1 MAKTRIRLPG
11 NLMEHLDRLARQQG
25 VEVDEFTTMTLSRAL
40 DTAWQ
45 RMTRTALSASGGQRD
60 EARIDPRLDWW
71 RQARFGMFIH
81 WGLYA
86 LPAGRWNGH
95 AVPGIGEWIMK
106 HALIGVDEYERL
118 AADFNPVQFDAD
130 AWVRLAAEAGQKYL
144 VITAKHHDG
153 FSMFATEQ
161 TDYNIVDA
169 TPFGRDPMAELAEA
183 CRKYGI
189 KFGFYYSQTQD
200 WHHPDGDGNYWDFD
214 EDAKAFDHYVQ
225 SYVKPQVRELLT
237 QYGDICLIWFDTPRR
252 MTVAQSR
259 DLLDYVHAIQPE
271 CLVSGR
277 VGNTLGDYAS
287 TGDNAIPDVAIDIDW
302 ETPATINDTW
312 GFKTDDHNWKSSQDL
327 IAKLAD
333 IVSKGGN
340 YLLNVGPT
348 AEGLIPDESA
358 DRLRTMGD
366 WLREHGES
374 IYGSRPGPLQG
385 IPGLRSTQRAGRT
398 YLHLVQWPEGGIL
411 RVNVEAVGPVRSAR
425 LLHDGPLGHVPC
437 SQDGDMLVLDLLAE
451 QTDEVVPVVVL
462 NGEDD
467 EHGLGEASGTA
478 VT

>member
-1 MAKTRIRLPG
+1 MARTTVKLPS
-11 NLMEHLDRLARQQG
+11 NLVEHLDRLARQHG
-25 VEVDEFTTMTLSRAL
+25 VEVNEFATFTLSRAL

-60 EARIDPRLDWW
+60 EARLDPRLDWW
-71 RQARFGMFIH
+71 REARFGMFIH

-86 LPAGRWNGH
+86 LPAGRWESRRI
-95 AVPGIGEWIMK
+95 PGIGEWIMK

-118 AADFNPVQFDAD
+118 AAEFNPVSFDAD
-130 AWVRLAAEAGQKYL
+130 AWARLAAEAGQKYM

-153 FSMFATEQ
+153 FCMFATEQ

-183 CRKYGI
+183 CRRHGI

-200 WHHPDGDGNYWDFD
+200 WHHPNGDGNYWDFD
-214 EDAKAFDHYVQ
+214 EDSKDFDHYVQ
-225 SYVKPQVRELLT
+225 HYVKPQVRELLT

-252 MTVAQSR
+252 MTEAQSR
-259 DLLDYVHAIQPE
+259 DLLDYVHELQPD

-312 GFKTDDHNWKSSQDL
+312 GFKSDDNNWKSSQEL
-327 IAKLAD
+327 IRKLVD

-348 AEGLIPDESA
+348 AEGIIPEQSA
-358 DRLRTMGD
+358 ERLRAMGA
-366 WLREHGES
+366 WLGAHGETV
-374 IYGSRPGPLQG
+374 YGSRPGPLQG
-385 IPGLRSTQRAGRT
+385 LPDLRTTQREERT
-398 YLHLVQWPEGGIL
+398 YVHLFEWPEKGLL
-411 RVNVEAVGPVRSAR
+411 RLDAAPFGAVRSAR
-425 LLHDGPLGHVPC
+425 LIGAGPLGHVPIRRE
-437 SQDGDMLVLDLLAE
+437 GEMLVVDLLTEHTEEVMPVIELTTAE
-451 QTDEVVPVVVL
+451 DSEST
-462 NGEDD
+462 
-467 EHGLGEASGTA
+467 ASVESA
-478 VT
+478 VR

>member
-71 RQARFGMFIH
+71 REARFGMFIH

-259 DLLDYVHAIQPE
+259 DLLD
-271 CLVSGR
+271 
-277 VGNTLGDYAS
+277 
-287 TGDNAIPDVAIDIDW
+287 
-302 ETPATINDTW
+302 
-312 GFKTDDHNWKSSQDL
+312 
-327 IAKLAD
+327 
-333 IVSKGGN
+333 
-340 YLLNVGPT
+340 
-348 AEGLIPDESA
+348 
-358 DRLRTMGD
+358 
-366 WLREHGES
+366 
-374 IYGSRPGPLQG
+374 
-385 IPGLRSTQRAGRT
+385 
-398 YLHLVQWPEGGIL
+398 
-411 RVNVEAVGPVRSAR
+411 
-425 LLHDGPLGHVPC
+425 
-437 SQDGDMLVLDLLAE
+437 
-451 QTDEVVPVVVL
+451 
-462 NGEDD
+462 
-467 EHGLGEASGTA
+467 
-478 VT
+478 

>member
-1 MAKTRIRLPG
+1 MARTTVKLPS
-11 NLMEHLDRLARQQG
+11 NLVEQLDRLARQHG
-25 VEVDEFTTMTLSRAL
+25 VEVNEFTTFTLSRAL

-60 EARIDPRLDWW
+60 EARLDPRLDWW
-71 RQARFGMFIH
+71 REARFGMFIH

-86 LPAGRWNGH
+86 LPAGRWESRR
-95 AVPGIGEWIMK
+95 VPGIGEWIMK

-118 AADFNPVQFDAD
+118 AAEFNPVSFDAD
-130 AWVRLAAEAGQKYL
+130 AWARLAAEAGCKYM

-153 FSMFATEQ
+153 FCMFATEQ

-169 TPFGRDPMAELAEA
+169 TPFGRDSMAELAEA
-183 CRKYGI
+183 CRRHGI

-200 WHHPDGDGNYWDFD
+200 WHHPNGDGNYWDFD
-214 EDAKAFDHYVQ
+214 EDAKDFDHYVQ
-225 SYVKPQVRELLT
+225 YYVKPQLRELLT

-252 MTVAQSR
+252 MTEAQSR
-259 DLLDYVHAIQPE
+259 DLLDYVHELQPD

-287 TGDNAIPDVAIDIDW
+287 TGDNTIPDVAIDIDW

-312 GFKTDDHNWKSSQDL
+312 GFKVDDHNWKSSQEL
-327 IAKLAD
+327 IARLVD

-348 AEGLIPDESA
+348 AEGLIPEPCVE
-358 DRLRTMGD
+358 RLQAMGE

-374 IYGSRPGPLQG
+374 IYGTRAGPLQG
-385 IPGLRSTQRAGRT
+385 VPGLRTTQRDGST
-398 YLHLVQWPEGGIL
+398 YVHLLRWPEKGLL
-411 RVNVEAVGPVRSAR
+411 RLDAATLGPVRSAR
-425 LLHDGPLGHVPC
+425 LLGEGPLGLVPIR
-437 SQDGDMLVLDLLAE
+437 QEGDTLVVDLLTE
-451 QTDEVVPVVVL
+451 QSEEVVPVVAL
-462 NGEDD
+462 AGAESDERPKNGET
-467 EHGLGEASGTA
+467 GVS
-478 VT
+478 